1 MFESPQTKNKWKQL
15 FWIVVG
21 VNATVIIGIIWL
33 IFLPSP
39 DINPPPIQEPNEKGT
54 EFTVSSTKQ
63 NLNQLMNNYL
73 NTLSKNTPLAYTVSL
88 GEDVQLRGFIDV
100 FERKIPLIATFE
112 PIMQKNGDL
121 VLRQKSI
128 AIGRLHLPK
137 RAVLEYVRDNYPM
150 PEWIGVNPSQE
161 NMYVAVTKMKT
172 KSDFKIKV
180 KEFNLT
186 QNQLIFTIKVPN
198 KAFGF

>member
-1 MFESPQTKNKWKQL
+1 
-15 FWIVVG
+15 
-21 VNATVIIGIIWL
+21 
-33 IFLPSP
+33 
-39 DINPPPIQEPNEKGT
+39 
-54 EFTVSSTKQ
+54 
-63 NLNQLMNNYL
+63 
-73 NTLSKNTPLAYTVSL
+73 
-88 GEDVQLRGFIDV
+88 
-100 FERKIPLIATFE
+100 
-112 PIMQKNGDL
+112 
-121 VLRQKSI
+121 
-128 AIGRLHLPK
+128 
-137 RAVLEYVRDNYPM
+137 M